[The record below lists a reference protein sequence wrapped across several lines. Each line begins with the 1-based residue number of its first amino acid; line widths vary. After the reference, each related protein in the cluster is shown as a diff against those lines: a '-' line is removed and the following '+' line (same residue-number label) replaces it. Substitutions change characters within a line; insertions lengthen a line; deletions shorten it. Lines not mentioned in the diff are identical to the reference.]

1 MKLWSVQE
9 IEAKNVEL
17 MGLERSIDVFQD
29 YVKMAYKVK
38 DPSKLTD
45 TEVEFFH
52 FAISANQQ
60 IRMLQDDA
68 RHSGVYDGNFNQ
80 RW

>member
-1 MKLWSVQE
+1 M
-9 IEAKNVEL
+9 EL
-17 MGLERSIDVFQD
+17 MWLETSIDVFQD
-29 YVKMAYKVK
+29 YVKMA
-38 DPSKLTD
+38 DPLKIPGELTD
-45 TEVEFFH
+45 AEVEFFH